1 MSEFVAVGEVLLC
14 KGYADNKDEEH
25 LKELWIREHM
35 QEVMKFVKVEVLH
48 GDEKKD
54 VLVGGIFV

>member
-1 MSEFVAVGEVLLC
+1 MKIIASGEVLLC

-25 LKELWIREHM
+25 LKEVWIQQNM
-35 QEVMKFVKVEVLH
+35 QEVMKVVKVEVLR

-54 VLVGGIFV
+54 VLVGGICV

>member
-1 MSEFVAVGEVLLC
+1 MKIIASGEVLLC
-14 KGYADNKDEEH
+14 KGFVDNKSEDH
-25 LKELWIREHM
+25 LKEIWIQMNM
-35 QEVMKFVKVEVLH
+35 QEILKVVKVEVLR

>member
-1 MSEFVAVGEVLLC
+1 MKIIASGEVLLC

-25 LKELWIREHM
+25 LKEVWIQQHM
-35 QEVMKFVKVEVLH
+35 KEVMKVVKVEVLR

-54 VLVGGIFV
+54 VLVGGICV

>member
-1 MSEFVAVGEVLLC
+1 MKIIASGEVLLC

-25 LKELWIREHM
+25 LKEVWIQQNM
-35 QEVMKFVKVEVLH
+35 QEVMKVVKVEVLR
-48 GDEKKD
+48 GDEKRD